1 MDHFATSSLAH
12 LPIDTAQPPIISTT
26 DEDDIISDDDAG
38 KSVDIDWQEADSG
51 DPENQLLSSLP
62 SAFPLEVRWG
72 DLKLCRLARKE
83 ANLREGQAN
92 DALQKVHEVVSHLSW
107 QFKGKVRNSKTTKQ
121 TTRAWDGVNVLN
133 RELRTQ
139 RRIYNHARNILIS
152 LSDNKASVTLQYKIL
167 SKEDCHI
174 STVISTPN
182 AAGQSQK
189 GLAWFWTQAGGN
201 LTADNTDEHMME
213 CECRNSRRSIIIN
226 FSSLPSSLAAC

>member
-12 LPIDTAQPPIISTT
+12 LPIDIAQPPIISTT
-26 DEDDIISDDDAG
+26 DEDDIISDHDAG
-38 KSVDIDWQEADSG
+38 ESEDTDWQEADGG

-62 SAFPLEVRWG
+62 LAFPLEVCWG
-72 DLKLCRLARKE
+72 DLKLCHLARKE

-107 QFKGKVRNSKTTKQ
+107 QFKGKVWNSKTTKQ

-133 RELRTQ
+133 RELRMQ

-213 CECRNSRRSIIIN
+213 CECRNSRQSVIIN
-226 FSSLPSSLAAC
+226 FSSLPSSLAAR